1 MEGKFGNEPMT
12 MGHDQARPH
21 QGQEGKSLIQVLA
34 AWRQASTTPRSSAFC
49 GRRLQAVK
57 RGVSG
62 QTHFWWE
69 TQQDTALPLHG
80 FFSARGLH
88 TYSFESHNP

>member
-34 AWRQASTTPRSSAFC
+34 TWRQASTTPCSSAFC
-49 GRRLQAVK
+49 GWRLRAVK

-62 QTHFWWE
+62 RIRLWWE
-69 TQQDTALPLHG
+69 TQQDTALPLRG